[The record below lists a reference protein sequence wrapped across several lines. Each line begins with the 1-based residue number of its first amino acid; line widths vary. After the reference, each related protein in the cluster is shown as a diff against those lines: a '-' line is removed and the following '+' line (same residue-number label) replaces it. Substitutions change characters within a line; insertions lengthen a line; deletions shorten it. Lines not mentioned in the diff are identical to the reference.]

1 MERLLFRS
9 TSITHLQAELR
20 RHDLLRDAE
29 RYAPDRGERRR
40 ADASRRRGA
49 RPFDLRTLVR
59 RLAGS

>member
-20 RHDLLRDAE
+20 RHDLIRDAE
-29 RYAPDRGERRR
+29 RSAAQRRHRRR
-40 ADASRRRGA
+40 ASARPDGD
-49 RPFDLRTLVR
+49 RPFDLRGLVR